1 MGRDAWHSDCFCE
14 GGAPRAR
21 GVPQIRMSSSSEQP
35 QRSDA
40 GPFASA
46 LYRSY
51 HVPRGA
57 CDEMLD
63 APGAARAHW
72 RRLVETLDT
81 LGPKAVAQTQRQ
93 LDAMV
98 RENGVT
104 YNVYGDP
111 RGQDRPWSLDLLPVI
126 LSAAEW
132 SIIESGMTQRIR
144 LLNEIAADVYGPQ
157 RLLRDRV
164 LRPEILFANPLYLRA
179 CRGIAPGKFG
189 HVPRYAADLVRA
201 EDGRWRV
208 SGDRTQAAS
217 GSEYALENRTVLSQ
231 VFPGLIAEGH
241 VRRLTEYYSYFREM
255 LLAMAPRGRDLA
267 TLALWTPGPL
277 NEVYFEHVFLA
288 KYFGLSLVEGDDLT
302 VRDNRVYLKTI
313 EGLEPVDVIVR
324 RVDDEFCD
332 PLELLRESRLGVAG
346 LLHASRFGHVAM
358 CNALGAAVVESPAFA
373 AMLPRLCRHFLG
385 EDLQLEPAPIWWGGD
400 PEQRAYVDDRFDE
413 LHIAPAFQP
422 RSGQG
427 VIPGALAMGERN
439 EWYARWHARPHEF
452 VATDPVR
459 PSTVPVMNGGTLEPR
474 SLALRTFAV
483 GGGRS
488 AHVRVMPGGLAR
500 FGDGGTA
507 TSITMQR
514 GGGSKDVWVLA
525 EGPGEHRATLSIE
538 TKPRAICRSP
548 GNLPSR
554 LAENLLWLG
563 RYCERAEHGVRFM
576 RHVAGRSLDEADAA
590 LTGDLRALM
599 AAVPYLFSASMQ
611 EAIDAPQGDASLR
624 VQDAVV
630 ASIFDGQRAES
641 VVGAVQAVRRMAW
654 TVRERFSDDDWRIVN
669 GLTHEFI
676 AYEQQAPGM
685 GTTMYA
691 LNQLVRGFAAFAGL
705 AHENMTREP
714 GQVFLQIGRRLERTV
729 QTVDLVGGVLG
740 VPDTQVGLMRS
751 LLAICDS
758 PMTYRARYGGAVYP
772 AAVID
777 LLVCD
782 ETNPRSVAFQVQS
795 LATLL
800 GQLPGASGPGL
811 LRDEQRAVEKLRT
824 AVRVADP
831 YALGHTDAGGG
842 RPQLTALLAELNEN
856 VRALVDHLGRR
867 YFIHTASARQLEVS
881 ETDPA

>member
-1 MGRDAWHSDCFCE
+1 MSSPEQQRNDPASRAGTLHRNYH
-14 GGAPRAR
+14 APR
-21 GVPQIRMSSSSEQP
+21 GS
-35 QRSDA
+35 
-40 GPFASA
+40 
-46 LYRSY
+46 
-51 HVPRGA
+51 

-63 APGAARAHW
+63 APGAARAQW
-72 RRLVETLDT
+72 RRLVETLDAQ
-81 LGPKAVAQTQRQ
+81 GPKGVAQMQRQ
-93 LDAMV
+93 VDAMV

-111 RGQDRPWSLDLLPVI
+111 RGQDRPWTLDLLPVI
-126 LSAAEW
+126 LSAGEW
-132 SIIESGMTQRIR
+132 AGIEAGMTQRIR
-144 LLNEIAADVYGPQ
+144 LLNEIASDLYGPQ

-164 LRPEILFANPLYLRA
+164 LRPEIVFANPLYLRA

-201 EDGRWRV
+201 PDGRWRV

-241 VRRLTEYYSYFREM
+241 VRRLTDYFAHFREM
-255 LLAMAPRGRDLA
+255 LLAMSPSGRDGA
-267 TLALWTPGPL
+267 TLALWTPGSL

-313 EGLEPVDVIVR
+313 EGLEPVDVIIR
-324 RVDDEFCD
+324 RVDDGFCD

-358 CNALGAAVVESPAFA
+358 CNGLGAAVVESPAFA
-373 AMLPRLCRHFLG
+373 AMLPLLCRHFLA
-385 EDLQLEPAPIWWGGD
+385 EELMLEPTPIWWGGD
-400 PEQRAYVDDRFDE
+400 PEQRKYVEAHFAE
-413 LHIAPAFQP
+413 LYIAPAFTP
-422 RSGQG
+422 MPSQG
-427 VIPGALAMGERN
+427 VVPGALAAGARA
-439 EWYARWHARPHEF
+439 EWHARWIARPHEF
-452 VATDPVR
+452 VATELPR
-459 PSTVPVMNGGTLEPR
+459 PSTAPVLNGGVMEPR
-474 SLALRTFAV
+474 SLSLRTFAI
-483 GGGRS
+483 GGGRT

-500 FGDGGTA
+500 FGESGNTTG
-507 TSITMQR
+507 ITMQR

-525 EGPGEHRATLSIE
+525 EGPGEHRNALSIE

-548 GNLPSR
+548 ENLPSR

-576 RHVAGRSLDEADAA
+576 RHVAGRSLDEADAT
-590 LTGDLRALM
+590 LVSDLRGLVV
-599 AAVPYLFSASMQ
+599 AAPYLFSAPMD
-611 EAIDAPQGDASLR
+611 DALAAGSGDASLR
-624 VQDAVV
+624 IQDAVV
-630 ASIFDGQRAES
+630 ASIFDGARAES
-641 VVGAVQAVRRMAW
+641 VLGAVHALRRMAW

-669 GLTHEFI
+669 GLTYEFL
-676 AYEQQAPGM
+676 AYEKQSPGM

-714 GQVFLQIGRRLERTV
+714 GQMFLQIGRRIERAAETV
-729 QTVDLVGGVLG
+729 SLMHGAFRMPEV
-740 VPDTQVGLMRS
+740 QVGMMRS
-751 LLAICDS
+751 VLAICDS
-758 PMTYRARYGGAVYP
+758 PMTYRARYGAAVYP

-795 LATLL
+795 LAGLL
-800 GQLPGASGPGL
+800 AQLPGAGGSGL
-811 LRDEQRAVEKLRT
+811 LRDEQRAVEQLRT

-831 YALGHTDAGGG
+831 YALGEAEAGGK
-842 RPQLTALLAELNEN
+842 RPKLAALLNGLGEN
-856 VRALVDHLGRR
+856 LQALSDHLGRR
-867 YFIHTASARQLEVS
+867 YFIHTAPARQLEAT
-881 ETDPA
+881 EGEPA